1 MRSLSRGA
9 LAPTLLPAHATR
21 YNTRAMSS
29 PGGHPSTP
37 AQVPPT
43 TDTPAPLACVDGVLS
58 PLAQARIPVSD
69 EGLVRGDGVFEVI
82 RLYEGVPFALE
93 RHLARLASS
102 AAGLRLPLD
111 IEAVRADIER
121 LLAEPNPH
129 SSGLLRVIATR
140 GGRRIAMLEALP
152 VLGESVALASVT
164 YSPTRVLDGVKS
176 LSYAAN
182 MLASRLARERGF
194 DEALLVSPHGR
205 VLECPTA
212 SFFVVV
218 AGAILTPPLSEHILD
233 SITRG
238 LVLELADVDER
249 PITAAE
255 LASIDEAFIA
265 SSVAEV
271 MSVRRIDERELPAP
285 GPLTRDLASALRVRI
300 AAVTA
305 G

>member
-1 MRSLSRGA
+1 MRSRGG
-9 LAPTLLPAHATR
+9 R
-21 YNTRAMSS
+21 
-29 PGGHPSTP
+29 PGTAQTHPKSV
-37 AQVPPT
+37 A
-43 TDTPAPLACVDGVLS
+43 PAPLACIDGVLT
-58 PLAQARIPVSD
+58 PLAEALIPASD
-69 EGLVRGDGVFEVI
+69 DGLVRGDGVFEVI
-82 RLYEGVPFALE
+82 RLYDGVPFELE

-102 AAGLRLPLD
+102 AAGLRLPVE
-111 IEAVRADIER
+111 IESVRADIER
-121 LLAEPNPH
+121 ILAVPSPG
-129 SSGLLRVIATR
+129 SGLLRLIVTR

-152 VLGESVALASVT
+152 MLGESVALASVT

-194 DEALLVSPHGR
+194 DDALLVSPHGR

-212 SFFVVV
+212 SFFAVA

-233 SITRG
+233 SITRA
-238 LVLELADVDER
+238 LVLELADVREQ
-249 PITAAE
+249 PITVAE
-255 LASIDEAFIA
+255 LESIDEAFIA

-271 MSVRRIDERELPAP
+271 MPVRRIDARELPAP
-285 GPLTRDLASALRVRI
+285 GPLTRGLATTLRARI

>member
-1 MRSLSRGA
+1 
-9 LAPTLLPAHATR
+9 
-21 YNTRAMSS
+21 
-29 PGGHPSTP
+29 
-37 AQVPPT
+37 
-43 TDTPAPLACVDGVLS
+43 
-58 PLAQARIPVSD
+58 
-69 EGLVRGDGVFEVI
+69 
-82 RLYEGVPFALE
+82 
-93 RHLARLASS
+93 
-102 AAGLRLPLD
+102 
-111 IEAVRADIER
+111 
-121 LLAEPNPH
+121 
-129 SSGLLRVIATR
+129 
-140 GGRRIAMLEALP
+140 MLEALP

-182 MLASRLARERGF
+182 MLASRLARERGS

>member
-1 MRSLSRGA
+1 
-9 LAPTLLPAHATR
+9 
-21 YNTRAMSS
+21 MSS
-29 PGGHPSTP
+29 RAGRPST
-37 AQVPPT
+37 AQQVGSTTATPT
-43 TDTPAPLACVDGVLS
+43 PLACIDGVLS
-58 PLAQARIPVSD
+58 PVAQAQIPVAD

-82 RLYEGVPFALE
+82 RLYDGVPFALE

-102 AAGLRLPLD
+102 AAGLRLALD
-111 IEAVRADIER
+111 IDAVRADIER
-121 LLAEPNPH
+121 LLAEPNPD

-164 YSPTRVLDGVKS
+164 YSPTRLLDGVKS

-218 AGAILTPPLSEHILD
+218 AGGIVTPPLSEHILD

-249 PITAAE
+249 PITAGE

-285 GPLTRDLASALRVRI
+285 GPLTRDLASALRARI
-300 AAVTA
+300 ATVTA
-305 G
+305 A

>member
-9 LAPTLLPAHATR
+9 LASTLLPVRATR

-29 PGGHPSTP
+29 REGRPSTAQQAGP
-37 AQVPPT
+37 AT
-43 TDTPAPLACVDGVLS
+43 ATPAPLACIDGVLT
-58 PLAQARIPVSD
+58 PLAEARIPVSD

-82 RLYEGVPFALE
+82 RLYDGVPFALE
-93 RHLARLASS
+93 RHLARLANS

-121 LLAEPNPH
+121 ILAEPNT
-129 SSGLLRVIATR
+129 GGALLRLIVTR

-194 DEALLVSPHGR
+194 DEALLVSPHRR

-212 SFFVVV
+212 SFFAVE
-218 AGAILTPPLSEHILD
+218 AGAIVTPPLSERILD
-233 SITRG
+233 SITRA
-238 LVLELADVDER
+238 LVLELADVDEQ
-249 PITAAE
+249 PITVDE
-255 LASIDEAFIA
+255 LESIDEAFIA

-271 MSVRRIDERELPAP
+271 MPVRRIDERELPAP
-285 GPLTRDLASALRVRI
+285 GPLTLGLATALRARI